1 MSFCFSLLNRV
12 NFYGHL
18 FPLLISIHL
27 SVSRAHA
34 LEEHKPR
41 GHQTGAGQGEREL
54 HVLSTGVKCAH
65 SSASFPEPLAGRFAL
80 GMAQTGF
87 VTFRAS
93 RGQHQA
99 PLGCCAELGTKPRRP
114 GCGSARCSGISR
126 DRQAGCG
133 EQGGHPPG
141 PCPLSPA
148 FPPTQPRK
156 AVCQASQYKSINVC
170 ALSITLLHPQGQI

>member
-34 LEEHKPR
+34 LEEHKTR
-41 GHQTGAGQGEREL
+41 GHQTGAGQGKQEL
-54 HVLSTGVKCAH
+54 PVLSMRVKHAH
-65 SSASFPEPLAGRFAL
+65 TSVAFPEPLPGRFAL

-99 PLGCCAELGTKPRRP
+99 PLCCCVELGTKRCWQ
-114 GCGSARCSGISR
+114 GCGSAHCSGISR
-126 DRQAGCG
+126 DSQAGCG
-133 EQGGHPPG
+133 LHGDHSPG
-141 PCPLSPA
+141 PCPPSPA
-148 FPPTQPRK
+148 FPPIQPCK
-156 AVCQASQYKSINVC
+156 AVCQASQYKSINIC